1 MNIFLKGLIVVFLAS
16 TTGLASSAKEVTV
29 NQNELAQGQIKQ
41 VKAQVVSVL
50 LPPLAQITL
59 KGGGFKSGRLTVV
72 DSQKQKLI
80 ITRGK
85 ASMSIPIANIEKVQ
99 FFQQGPDAD
108 GRLIPWIIKGERRTW
123 SNIPLSNLIIR
134 DAEKGKAEVSLP
146 SGVDSR
152 ISKDRAA
159 VYVIEE
165 LSFAA
170 DNKVTVGVIVAS

>member
-1 MNIFLKGLIVVFLAS
+1 M
-16 TTGLASSAKEVTV
+16 
-29 NQNELAQGQIKQ
+29 
-41 VKAQVVSVL
+41 L

-59 KGGGFKSGRLTVV
+59 KGGGFKSGRLTVI

-85 ASMSIPIANIEKVQ
+85 ASMSIPIARIEKVQ
-99 FFQQGPDAD
+99 FFPD
-108 GRLIPWIIKGERRTW
+108 GNGKPEPWVIKGERRIW
-123 SNIPLSNLIIR
+123 SNIPLGNLIIR

-152 ISKDRAA
+152 LSKDRAA

-165 LSFAA
+165 LSFAT

>member
-59 KGGGFKSGRLTVV
+59 KGGGFKSGRLTVI

-85 ASMSIPIANIEKVQ
+85 ASMSIPIARIEKVQ
-99 FFQQGPDAD
+99 FFQETDGN
-108 GRLIPWIIKGERRTW
+108 GRLIPWIIKGERRIW
-123 SNIPLSNLIIR
+123 SNIPLGNLIIR
-134 DAEKGKAEVSLP
+134 DAEKGQAEVSLP
-146 SGVDSR
+146 SEVDPR
-152 ISKDRAA
+152 ISKDSEA